1 EHGPGVRGGHPPR
14 PPQVGHERGRHH
26 LPRMPRGRR
35 TSRRHPR
42 LVRSHARPLAPH
54 TTRPRHRAGPFS
66 CPGDTLD
73 PFDQFAPAPLL
84 PGALCAQTGYG
95 DLWFPERGVNPHAA
109 KETCARCPLLT
120 SCLTYALTHPEHG
133 VWGAT
138 TEAER
143 DVLTGRR

>member
-1 EHGPGVRGGHPPR
+1 
-14 PPQVGHERGRHH
+14 
-26 LPRMPRGRR
+26 M
-35 TSRRHPR
+35 
-42 LVRSHARPLAPH
+42 
-54 TTRPRHRAGPFS
+54 
-66 CPGDTLD
+66 D

-143 DVLTGRR
+143 DVLTGRRTDGYKANRAQVIARLASLDVDVEHILDTQQEAA